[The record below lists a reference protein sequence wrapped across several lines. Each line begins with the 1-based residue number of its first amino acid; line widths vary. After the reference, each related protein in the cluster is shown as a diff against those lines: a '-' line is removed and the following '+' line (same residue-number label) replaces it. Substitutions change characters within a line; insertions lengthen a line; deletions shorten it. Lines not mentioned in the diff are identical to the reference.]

1 MLNLEGQEFRVK
13 GIYDNIEEASSI
25 KQQKIYWLNENNVEG
40 YISSY
45 TELMCTLF
53 DDFNFDDF
61 VKNTACR
68 LGFPPKL
75 IELLQEFRDAIKNYQ
90 AKDEADDRVIIE
102 DPNWHIVVEKTRDII
117 KEWDKYN
124 LGSNDGAFKLN
135 YVAKT
140 KNRILI

>member
-1 MLNLEGQEFRVK
+1 MLNLEGQEFRIE

-25 KQQKIYWLNENNVEG
+25 KQQKMYWLNENNVDG

-45 TELMCTLF
+45 IELICTLF
-53 DDFNFDDF
+53 DDFDFDDF
-61 VKNTACR
+61 VKNTAYR

-90 AKDEADDRVIIE
+90 AKDETDDRAIIE
-102 DPNWHIVVEKTRDII
+102 DPNWHIVVEKARDVI

-135 YVAKT
+135 
-140 KNRILI
+140 